1 MKMSRRER
9 RIFNLGKKAGY
20 SEGYAKG
27 YYDGNPFNSLFDAV
41 KTLTVSIDEML
52 KDPAFIEALKELKE
66 QPDLYDGVL
75 EIEEEGNK

>member
-27 YYDGNPFNSLFDAV
+27 YYDGNPFNCLFDAV
-41 KTLTVSIDEML
+41 KTLTVSLNEKL
-52 KDPAFIEALKELKE
+52 KDPAFIEWLKE

-75 EIEEEGNK
+75 EIEEEGDK